1 MKLSRN
7 HKILLDIVFQR
18 VHPKEFSGGKRKVP
32 HERVDV
38 AALYLMQ
45 DLIKLEFYASL
56 QKEIENNEEGSA
68 IMVPNPYDVCLVEP
82 TFRNR
87 NIYIA
92 VAVPGK
98 KDDMLWYDEN
108 DYLWHLDDLVATR
121 KVSSLSGTVRILDCL
136 ETRAI
141 PTLMEEAMNRTN
153 LFDAKTLKFETVSN
167 ERLNTSQNEA
177 VLAVNSKNFN
187 GGFFVVQGK
196 FA

>member
-92 VAVPGK
+92 K
-98 KDDMLWYDEN
+98 LYFC
-108 DYLWHLDDLVATR
+108 T
-121 KVSSLSGTVRILDCL
+121 TV
-136 ETRAI
+136 
-141 PTLMEEAMNRTN
+141 
-153 LFDAKTLKFETVSN
+153 FE
-167 ERLNTSQNEA
+167 LNVTST
-177 VLAVNSKNFN
+177 
-187 GGFFVVQGK
+187 GK
-196 FA
+196 FISCT